1 MLIPSGRARFCANIV
16 HILCKLMWR
25 CVVHWGC
32 SGILS
37 SPLLKEP
44 WYEDLQVM
52 SGRIARMR
60 RLLYEGLV
68 NAGTPSPSGDWRHIV
83 TQIGMFAFTGLTVRV
98 DLESYHTHLLH
109 LARVIL
115 LLPEVVHQATS
126 HCVSFC
132 APDVQAE
139 HVAQLLSEH
148 HIYLTPDGR
157 MAICGLQAA
166 TIPRVVRAMDAVL
179 RADPSLCARANV
191 EKVASPVTKL

>member
-1 MLIPSGRARFCANIV
+1 M
-16 HILCKLMWR
+16 
-25 CVVHWGC
+25 VHWAC

-37 SPLLKEP
+37 SPHLKEL

-98 DLESYHTHLLH
+98 DLECCRTHLLH
-109 LARVIL
+109 LARVICWYIKQ
-115 LLPEVVHQATS
+115 LPVLN
-126 HCVSFC
+126 C
-132 APDVQAE
+132 APNVQAE

-166 TIPRVVRAMDAVL
+166 TIPQVVKAMDAVL

-191 EKVASPVTKL
+191 EEAASPVAKL